1 MAAKKRRKSKKGT
14 TKRRRKSTARASTAK
29 RSVKRVSL
37 TMAQL
42 RALSGK
48 KRGKGRKK
56 AASRSRVRD
65 DYFEEG
71 IRRGGG
77 ARFSSGTGYSAS
89 AVERKLLSEVNSA
102 VRAAERLSAK
112 KEREDAEAA
121 EAKRLESYKNLAQA
135 ELRKLRADRSA
146 KIAKREAEFR
156 YEIAAHKNRVR
167 EALNAMK
174 SGEGVSIAAIELAK
188 DALLNIKDM
197 EKAAKS

>member
-56 AASRSRVRD
+56 AASRSRARD
-65 DYFEEG
+65 DYFDEG
-71 IRRGGG
+71 MRG
-77 ARFSSGTGYSAS
+77 RFSGGHGAS
-89 AVERKLLSEVNSA
+89 ALERKLLAEVNSA
-102 VRAAERLSAK
+102 VRKAEALTDKQNEATERQAEIDRLNEYKKLAGSQLSA
-112 KEREDAEAA
+112 
-121 EAKRLESYKNLAQA
+121 
-135 ELRKLRADRSA
+135 LRAKRSA
-146 KIAKREAEFR
+146 KIAEREAKFR

-174 SGEGVSIAAIELAK
+174 ADKDVSIAAIEMAK
-188 DALLNIKDM
+188 DALLSIKDM